1 MEEIKDKI
9 IDEKTIQCECGK
21 IVTGV
26 SKAHT
31 EANLKNHKKSKE
43 HKKNMKVLK

>member
-1 MEEIKDKI
+1 MEDKI

-26 SKAHT
+26 SEEHT
-31 EANLKNHKKSKE
+31 KSNLHNHKESKE
-43 HKKNMKVLK
+43 HKRNMGVLK